1 MSCPNNDPRFDQFL
15 FGSGL
20 IDQNAPDV
28 AYQRRRV
35 YYTICVL
42 FRLFLAGLVYQ
53 LKDHEYIPF
62 VVGFAA
68 VVSMINLYPKINNT
82 RQWWS
87 IKFQF
92 AIAII
97 LAVSSILVY
106 YKKIR
111 SDVLPITLYLSVI
124 GGVIVSLFVKS
135 C

>member
-1 MSCPNNDPRFDQFL
+1 MSCPNNDPRFDSFL

-20 IDQNAPDV
+20 IDPNAPDI

-53 LKDHEYIPF
+53 LKDHDYIPF
-62 VVGFAA
+62 VIGLAS
-68 VVSMINLYPKINNT
+68 VVAIFNLYPRLNNT

-92 AIAII
+92 LISVV
-97 LAVSSILVY
+97 LLVSSVLVY
-106 YKKIR
+106 YKKIK
-111 SDVLPITLYLSVI
+111 SDIIPFTLYASVT
-124 GGVIVSLFVKS
+124 GGVILSLFVKS